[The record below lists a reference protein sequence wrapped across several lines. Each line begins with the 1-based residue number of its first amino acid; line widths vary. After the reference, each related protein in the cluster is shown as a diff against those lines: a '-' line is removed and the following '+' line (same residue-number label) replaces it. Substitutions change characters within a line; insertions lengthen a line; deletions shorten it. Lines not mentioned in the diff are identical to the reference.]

1 MMRVVHLD
9 LDNTLIYS
17 YKHILPDSAGCP
29 AVCPPSADR
38 WRNVE
43 TYQGR
48 DISYM
53 TERTQALLRN
63 LRKKCLIVPTTTRTI
78 EQYSRINASVGAF
91 EYALVCNGGILL
103 VNGESDRAWYGQS
116 RRMIADCTGE
126 LQHALRLL
134 EKEPLRKFELRFI
147 EELFIFTKCNDP
159 DTVITGMKRELDTEK
174 VDVLGNGEKV
184 YVVPKMLN
192 KGTAVRRFRE
202 YMGADEVIAAGD
214 SEFDAPMMEAA
225 DIGIVPAGFCRKYTV
240 KGKIKEMK
248 GERVFAEE
256 MLSWIEENQREEV

>member
-1 MMRVVHLD
+1 MRVVHLD

-17 YKHILPDSAGCP
+17 YKHIFGAEKPTGM
-29 AVCPPSADR
+29 
-38 WRNVE
+38 WMNVE

-48 DISYM
+48 KISYV
-53 TERTQALLRN
+53 TEKTQELLRYLN
-63 LRKKCLIVPTTTRTI
+63 KKCLLVPTTTRTI
-78 EQYSRINASVGAF
+78 QQYNRIDLDAGPF
-91 EYALVCNGGILL
+91 DYALVCNGGILL
-103 VNGESDRAWYGQS
+103 INGESDPSWYERS
-116 RRMIADCTGE
+116 RELIADCTKE
-126 LQHALRLL
+126 LRHALCLL

-147 EELFIFTKCNDP
+147 EKLFVFTKCNDP

>member
-1 MMRVVHLD
+1 
-9 LDNTLIYS
+9 
-17 YKHILPDSAGCP
+17 
-29 AVCPPSADR
+29 
-38 WRNVE
+38 
-43 TYQGR
+43 
-48 DISYM
+48 
-53 TERTQALLRN
+53 
-63 LRKKCLIVPTTTRTI
+63 
-78 EQYSRINASVGAF
+78 
-91 EYALVCNGGILL
+91 
-103 VNGESDRAWYGQS
+103 
-116 RRMIADCTGE
+116 MIADCTGE